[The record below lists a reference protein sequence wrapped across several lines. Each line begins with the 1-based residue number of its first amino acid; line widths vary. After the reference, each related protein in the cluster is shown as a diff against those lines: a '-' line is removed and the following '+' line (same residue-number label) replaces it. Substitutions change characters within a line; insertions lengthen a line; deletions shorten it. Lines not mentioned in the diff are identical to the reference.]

1 MDVDALR
8 AQISALAHSIYL
20 NTGTFGPLPRVVTD
34 EIIRG
39 YELISEHGA
48 FSPVVRQQIERD
60 GYERARSRVAQLVNV
75 SPDEIALTSS
85 ASQGICTVAYGL
97 DWKPGD
103 EVVITDQEHASGELP
118 WFVLCKRFGVNVRV
132 VPITHDTDQILQ
144 RFSNAI
150 TPRTR
155 LVFASHV
162 CSTTGQRLPAK
173 EICAMARARNALV
186 ALDGAHAVGQLR
198 VDLRDIQ
205 PDFYVMC
212 GHKWLLGPQ
221 GTAMLFVAREHL
233 ETLQISWTGWGA
245 QRDYSENLAT
255 LSFEP
260 RDGARRFEFATKPWT
275 LFLGLDRAIQFIADV
290 GFDAIESRVNQLA
303 DRFKIEIAQIP
314 GLELL
319 TPQKSEQSAGLVSI
333 IAKNYAGNDLRAF
346 FWNRGK
352 ILVSSHEHQRRV
364 RFSVTFF
371 NTENEL
377 ARALDALRALA

>member
-8 AQISALAHSIYL
+8 AQIPALANSIYL
-20 NTGTFGPLPRVVTD
+20 NTGTFGPLPRVVSD
-34 EIIRG
+34 EIIKG
-39 YELISEHGA
+39 YELISAHGA

-60 GYERARSRVAQLVNV
+60 GYERARMRVAQLVDV

-85 ASQGICTVAYGL
+85 ASQGICTIAYGL

-103 EVVITDQEHASGELP
+103 EVVITDQEHPSGELP
-118 WFVLCKRFGVNVRV
+118 WFVLHKRFGVNVRAAQ
-132 VPITHDTDQILQ
+132 IARDDDQILQ
-144 RFSNAI
+144 RFDNAI

-173 EICAMARARNALV
+173 KICALARERNALV
-186 ALDGAHAVGQLR
+186 ALDGAHAVGQFP

-221 GTAMLFVAREHL
+221 GTGMLFVAREHWD
-233 ETLQISWTGWGA
+233 TLRLSWTGWGA

-255 LSFEP
+255 LSFIP
-260 RDGARRFEFATKPWT
+260 RDTARRFEFATKPWT
-275 LFLGLDRAIQFIADV
+275 LFLGLDRAIQFIEAIGV
-290 GFDAIESRVNQLA
+290 DAIETRVNQLA
-303 DRFKIEIAQIP
+303 HKFKTEIAQIP

-319 TPQKSEQSAGLVSI
+319 TPLKNSAGLISI
-333 IAKNYAGNDLRAF
+333 IAKNYAGSDLRAF

-352 ILVSSHEHQRRV
+352 ILVSSHEPQRRV
-364 RFSVTFF
+364 RFSVACF
-371 NTENEL
+371 NTESEIEI
-377 ARALDALRALA
+377 ALDALRELA